1 MWLWGTRQQD
11 TDRLNLVSR
20 LLYGELTYQR
30 YFQPSGQAAVGQ
42 HEGNLADH

>member
-1 MWLWGTRQQD
+1 MAAGSRPVEPG
-11 TDRLNLVSR
+11 VSR